1 MAIVAIVVATAT
13 ALRSRGAQAQVQSEV
28 RGRVTGTSDGAA
40 ISSATIADADGELST
55 RSDGSGE
62 FVLRGLT
69 PGVHRLRVTAVG
81 FQPAIMTVVVTNGRR
96 TDALIAL
103 DPVIGRLATVAVQA
117 TADRNPPGATVITRA
132 EIESSGRRDLA
143 DILDAV
149 PAVVVTR
156 QGGPAGPATISIRGS
171 SADEVLVLVDGV
183 PVNSRL
189 TGSAD
194 LSGIPLA
201 SIERITVLP
210 GAQSARYGSR
220 ALAGV
225 VLIETRQAAGPAI
238 DAQASAGAWG
248 DRDAAVSLGAGAA
261 TGVSGRVTGERR
273 TSTGDFPFDQLAVR
287 GGGTGVRQNDD
298 AGASSISGTMRIPAG
313 PLAFALRAS
322 ELDDERGLPSS
333 IVTPDTTARQRGER
347 TSAGLTARHDGAL
360 ASWSVDADADRQ
372 HETDR
377 DSTPTSGPAY
387 DDHIDATSADVRAAA
402 SIAPTGAWQGVSVSV
417 GGEARVL
424 HVAATVLSDS
434 TPTTETEDGVWT
446 SVRVSR
452 PIGPVVA
459 TLDADVRVDWATL
472 VAGAIASPHGLLSVA
487 RGPLVASVSGGQ
499 AFSPPTLADEFFH
512 EGVQVRPNPALR
524 PERVR
529 DEVEARLALHDVGWR
544 PVRVSAEAAVYRAD
558 IDGMILWFPN
568 FAFVWSPSNID
579 VHRDGWDAGGEL
591 ALPALGTVLHGSVS
605 DVAIEYAGPALG
617 GQVAYRPRTS
627 GDAGARVTVSRV
639 TVDWTSRYIGD
650 RRTVQGSAINSLPS
664 YWISGLHAT
673 VRVIGGSW
681 PVEVFGGVEDLFDR
695 RADLLVD
702 YPYAGRTWLVGLRLR
717 SPGVG
722 RL

>member
-1 MAIVAIVVATAT
+1 MAIVVIVVAAAT
-13 ALRSRGAQAQVQSEV
+13 LWRSRVAQAQVQSEV
-28 RGRVTGTSDGAA
+28 RGRVTGSGDGAA
-40 ISSATIADADGELST
+40 ISSATIADAEGELAT

-69 PGVHRLRVTAVG
+69 PGVHRLRVAAVG
-81 FQPAIMTVVVTNGRR
+81 FQPTLVTVVVANGRT
-96 TDALIAL
+96 TDATVVL
-103 DPVIGRLATVAVQA
+103 DPAITRLAPVAVEA
-117 TADRNPPGATVITRA
+117 TPDRSPPGATIITRA
-132 EIESSGRRDLA
+132 GIEASGRRDLA
-143 DILDAV
+143 DVLDAV

-156 QGGPAGPATISIRGS
+156 RGGPAGPATISIRGS

-287 GGGTGVRQNDD
+287 GGGTGVRRNDD
-298 AGASSISGTMRIPAG
+298 AGASSINGTMRIPVG
-313 PLAFALRAS
+313 PLSLALRAS

-347 TSAGLTARHDGAL
+347 TSAGLTLTQDHARV
-360 ASWSVDADADRQ
+360 SWTVDADVDRQ

-377 DSTPTSGPAY
+377 DPTPTTGPAY
-387 DDHIDATSADVRAAA
+387 DDHIDASTADARAAA
-402 SIAPTGAWQGVSVSV
+402 SIAPPGLLRGASLSI

-434 TPTTETEDGVWT
+434 TPPTEDEDGIWT
-446 SVRVSR
+446 SLRVSR
-452 PIGPVVA
+452 PLGPIAV
-459 TLDADVRVDWATL
+459 TLDADVRVDWATR
-472 VAGAIASPHGLLSVA
+472 VAGATASPHGVLAVA
-487 RGPLVASVSGGQ
+487 DGPLVASVSGGQ

-512 EGVQVRPNPALR
+512 EGVQVKPNPGLR

-544 PVRVSAEAAVYRAD
+544 ALRVSAEAAVYRAD

-568 FAFVWSPSNID
+568 FAFVWSPSNSD
-579 VHRDGWDAGGEL
+579 VHREGWDGGGEI
-591 ALPALGTVLHGSVS
+591 ALPGPGVVLHGSVS
-605 DVAIEYAGPALG
+605 DVAIEYAGPALT

-627 GDAGARVTVSRV
+627 GDAGARVTRGRV
-639 TVDWTSRYIGD
+639 TVDWTSRYIGE
-650 RRTVQGSAINSLPS
+650 RRTVQGSAINSLSS
-664 YWISGLHAT
+664 YWISDLHAT
-673 VRVIGGSW
+673 VRVIGGGW
-681 PVEVFGGVEDLFDR
+681 PVDVFGGVDDLLDR

-702 YPYAGRTWLVGLRLR
+702 YPYAGRTWLVGLRVR